1 MHHSHTD
8 FQDHYNDDLQYD
20 LSYWGRVQLDLKTSS
35 ATSFHNLASL
45 DHDKDKDK
53 DRYLK
58 ETGALWVVYILTS
71 RSGKES
77 AVEFFLDELAEV
89 EPAKVAPELLSINS
103 DDDDDD
109 SDDGDYSDD
118 YDDKDD

>member
-1 MHHSHTD
+1 M
-8 FQDHYNDDLQYD
+8 
-20 LSYWGRVQLDLKTSS
+20 KTSS

-45 DHDKDKDK
+45 DQVKDKDK

-58 ETGALWVVYILTS
+58 ETDALRVVYILTS

-103 DDDDDD
+103 DDDDND
-109 SDDGDYSDD
+109 SNDHDYGDD

>member
-1 MHHSHTD
+1 M
-8 FQDHYNDDLQYD
+8 
-20 LSYWGRVQLDLKTSS
+20 KTSS

-45 DHDKDKDK
+45 DHDKDKDKDK

-103 DDDDDD
+103 DDDD
-109 SDDGDYSDD
+109 SDD
-118 YDDKDD
+118 YDYKVMIMMIRMTKMILIRVIDMNKTKIFSFT

>member
-1 MHHSHTD
+1 M
-8 FQDHYNDDLQYD
+8 
-20 LSYWGRVQLDLKTSS
+20 KTSS

-118 YDDKDD
+118 YDDKDDQNGFDQGI

>member
-1 MHHSHTD
+1 M
-8 FQDHYNDDLQYD
+8 
-20 LSYWGRVQLDLKTSS
+20 KTSS
-35 ATSFHNLASL
+35 ATSFHNLTSL

-77 AVEFFLDELAEV
+77 VVEFFLDELAEV
-89 EPAKVAPELLSINS
+89 EPAKVAPELLSSNS
-103 DDDDDD
+103 DDDDAYKVMIMMIRMTKMVLIRVIDMNKTKIF
-109 SDDGDYSDD
+109 SLT
-118 YDDKDD
+118 

>member
-1 MHHSHTD
+1 M
-8 FQDHYNDDLQYD
+8 
-20 LSYWGRVQLDLKTSS
+20 KTSS

-53 DRYLK
+53 DKDRYLK
-58 ETGALWVVYILTS
+58 ETDALWVVCILTS

-89 EPAKVAPELLSINS
+89 EPAKVAPELLSSNS
-103 DDDDDD
+103 DDDDDC
-109 SDDGDYSDD
+109 DDHDYGGD